1 MNTQT
6 KNTQSKLNPK
16 DAHKLLVDGNLRF
29 SQNLKANRNLKD
41 QVKDTSLGQFPF
53 AAILSC
59 IDSRVPAELIFD
71 LGIGDIFSV
80 RIAGNI
86 INEDILGSLEYS
98 CKVSGAKIVVVL
110 GHSNCGAV
118 TAACQNVELGNITN
132 LLNKIKPVIERSN
145 YEFFDTNAI
154 ESVAQDNVHWSIDRI
169 RKESH
174 ILAKMEKDGEIEIV
188 GAYYDLT
195 NGLVSFYEY

>member
-6 KNTQSKLNPK
+6 KNTQSKLSHK

-41 QVKDTSLGQFPF
+41 QVKDTSLGQYPF

-71 LGIGDIFSV
+71 LGIGDIFSI

-118 TAACQNVELGNITN
+118 TAACKHVELGNITS
-132 LLNKIKPVIERSN
+132 LLSKIKPVLEKSN
-145 YEFFDTNAI
+145 TDTFDHNAI
-154 ESVAQDNVHWSIDRI
+154 ELVAQDNVHWSIKRI
-169 RKESH
+169 RNESP
-174 ILAKMEKDGEIEIV
+174 ILAKMEKDGEIEIL
-188 GAYYDLT
+188 GAYYDVT
-195 NGLVSFYEY
+195 TGLITFYED